1 MQRAVH
7 SQGDHGA
14 ASGNNGVQ
22 SFDAEVEKL
31 KAKCLREAEEAFAR
45 EVKKLGVAEKT
56 EAESYITLLP
66 VHRACR
72 RCQMEVEVFLQM
84 VELEVHLKAQNLHQ
98 D

>member
-45 EVKKLGVAEKT
+45 EVKKLGV
-56 EAESYITLLP
+56 LP

-72 RCQMEVEVFLQM
+72 RCQMEVEVLLQM
-84 VELEVHLKAQNLHQ
+84 VELEAHLKVQNLHQ